1 MEHGFDTAFYRAVL
15 DRIQSNI
22 YITDPKTDTIVYMNG
37 HMKQTFGLKD
47 AEGRVCWK
55 TLQKGMAGRCPFC
68 KIGRLEGMKKGK
80 LCVWRETNTVT
91 GRIYMNYDSLEE
103 WNGHTYH
110 IQNSV
115 DITDRL
121 QLSMEASIDELT
133 GVLSRNA
140 GKKCLEDVLKQ
151 MKENDR
157 FTVALYDINGL
168 KWVNDTY
175 GHLEGDRLLVFVA
188 QTIQKELE
196 KSDFVFRLSGDE
208 FIVVFLHKD
217 MAQAESWMQK
227 ILGTLEERR
236 AAGGMAYDVSFSYG
250 LACIYAGEN
259 LSVSDVL
266 SIADSQMYIRKR
278 DHHILVGKKRLEQER
293 QHGEKISSFY
303 YNKDS
308 LFEAIS
314 ESTDDYVFVGNL
326 KTGEFMY
333 SYKMMMDFDL
343 PGQVV
348 ADAAAFWAEK
358 IHPEDAMLFLRSN
371 QEIADG
377 RVERHTV
384 AYRAKNAAGEWVHL
398 LCKGRMMRD
407 EKGRPDLFA
416 GIIRNLDRTR
426 NLSGLSEEN
435 SVTQRTETEEDTS
448 IYQKHSEYLKD
459 ESAVFVDPDEFAD
472 LPSGI

>member
-1 MEHGFDTAFYRAVL
+1 M
-15 DRIQSNI
+15 
-22 YITDPKTDTIVYMNG
+22 
-37 HMKQTFGLKD
+37 
-47 AEGRVCWK
+47 
-55 TLQKGMAGRCPFC
+55 
-68 KIGRLEGMKKGK
+68 
-80 LCVWRETNTVT
+80 
-91 GRIYMNYDSLEE
+91 
-103 WNGHTYH
+103 
-110 IQNSV
+110 
-115 DITDRL
+115 
-121 QLSMEASIDELT
+121 
-133 GVLSRNA
+133 
-140 GKKCLEDVLKQ
+140 
-151 MKENDR
+151 
-157 FTVALYDINGL
+157 
-168 KWVNDTY
+168 
-175 GHLEGDRLLVFVA
+175 VFM
-188 QTIQKELE
+188 
-196 KSDFVFRLSGDE
+196 
-208 FIVVFLHKD
+208 HKD

-348 ADAAAFWAEK
+348 ANAAAFWAEK
-358 IHPEDAMLFLRSN
+358 IHPEDAILFLRSN

-384 AYRAKNAAGEWVHL
+384 AYRARNAAGEWVHL
-398 LCKGRMMRD
+398 LCKGRMIRD
-407 EKGRPDLFA
+407 EKGQPDLFA

-435 SVTQRTETEEDTS
+435 CVTQRTETEEDTS
-448 IYQKHSEYLKD
+448 IYQKHSEYLKN
-459 ESAVFVDPDEFAD
+459 ESAVFVDPDELAD
-472 LPSGI
+472 LPSEI